1 MSEFPEVASG
11 HRHTGCRAELVG
23 IDFVQNHEP
32 RDAVQRRPK
41 PNRVV
46 ATNRTIADSAVTTS
60 ASIVAAR
67 RELAINNRRSPIQS
81 ARIPPG
87 SCPQA

>member
-1 MSEFPEVASG
+1 VNRETPYS
-11 HRHTGCRAELVG
+11 
-23 IDFVQNHEP
+23 
-32 RDAVQRRPK
+32 AVPK

-67 RELAINNRRSPIQS
+67 RELAISNRPSPIQS
-81 ARIPPG
+81 ARIPLG